1 MSPFRCAPFVLL
13 ILIVVLQP
21 SQSLSE
27 NQVEKQSDDT
37 LIIGDFAKPS
47 PINPILTRGT
57 ISALLKDI
65 IFDGLTK
72 EDEHSNVQPHIAL
85 SWRNSAN
92 GLLWQFHLREGVTF
106 HDGIELTAED
116 VKFTLDTILDPRNN
130 SPYLN
135 LLKCIDNVETK
146 GKYRVAITLSYPN
159 VSLLFYLTVGILPKH
174 LLEGRDLT
182 RDEFNF
188 RPIGTGPFKLKK
200 WSELEI
206 VLEANKRYFLAKPH
220 IEKIIARI
228 FPNQSAVWANLMKKE
243 LDLIFLASPRDYRI
257 IERVPDLN
265 VHSYLSF
272 YSHFLAFN
280 NSRDLF
286 ESSRIRQALNYGVD
300 KEKLLER
307 TLLGKGHVSAGMIFP
322 RSWAF
327 DPHLQPYPYDPKKA
341 LELLRSEGWRDTDG
355 NHILDRKGK
364 KFEFVLL
371 ILEGDD
377 VSRKSALHIQ
387 QQLMDVGIGMKIQP
401 SSFSEYEDSLLTR
414 KFDAA
419 LLSIISDDP
428 DKNSLWWHS
437 SQIDR
442 GLNVFSY
449 RNKKVDKLLDKGRA
463 TLDREKRK
471 GIYHQ
476 FQREIYDDPPGIFLF
491 WRESLIGLHKRFKGV
506 KLKPAGI
513 LNNITEWYVP
523 KEEQKYR

>member
-1 MSPFRCAPFVLL
+1 MFPFRCAPVVLL
-13 ILIVVLQP
+13 ILTVVLQP

-27 NQVEKQSDDT
+27 NQGEKQSGDT

-72 EDEHSNVQPHIAL
+72 EGEYSNVQPHIAL
-85 SWRNSAN
+85 SWRNSAD
-92 GLLWQFHLREGVTF
+92 GLLWQFHLREGITF
-106 HDGIELTAED
+106 HDGTELTAED

-135 LLKCIDNVETK
+135 LLKCIDNVETN
-146 GKYRVAITLSYPN
+146 GRYRVDITLSYPN
-159 VSLLFYLTVGILPKH
+159 VSLLSYLTVGILPKH

-206 VLEANKRYFLAKPH
+206 ELEANERYFLAKPH
-220 IEKIIARI
+220 LEKIIARI
-228 FPNQSAVWANLMKKE
+228 FPSQSIVWANLMKKE
-243 LDLIFLASPRDYRI
+243 LDLILLATPRDYRI
-257 IERVPDLN
+257 IERIPDLK

-272 YSHFLAFN
+272 YSHLLAFN

-286 ESSRIRQALNYGVD
+286 ECSRIRQALNYCVD
-300 KEKLLER
+300 KERLLEKV
-307 TLLGKGHVSAGMIFP
+307 LLGKGLMSSGTIFP

-341 LELLRSEGWRDTDG
+341 LELLRSEGWEDTDG
-355 NHILDRKGK
+355 NHTLDRKGK
-364 KFEFVLL
+364 EFEFVLL

-377 VSRKSALHIQ
+377 VSRKSGLHIQ
-387 QQLMDVGIGMKIQP
+387 QQFMDIGINMKIQP
-401 SSFSEYEDSLLTR
+401 SSFSEYEASLLTR
-414 KFDAA
+414 KFDAT
-419 LLSIISDDP
+419 LLNIISDDP

-449 RNKKVDKLLDKGRA
+449 RNKKVDELLDKGRV
-463 TLDREKRK
+463 TLDREKRRW
-471 GIYHQ
+471 IYHQ
-476 FQREIYDDPPGIFLF
+476 FQRQIYGDPPGIFLF
-491 WRESLIGLHKRFKGV
+491 WRDYLIGIHKRFRGIRFST
-506 KLKPAGI
+506 AGI